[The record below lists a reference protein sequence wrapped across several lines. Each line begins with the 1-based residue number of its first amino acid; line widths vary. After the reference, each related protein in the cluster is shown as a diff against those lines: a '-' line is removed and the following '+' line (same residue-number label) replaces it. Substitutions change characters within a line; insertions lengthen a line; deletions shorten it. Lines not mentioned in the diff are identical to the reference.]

1 MFEKNKKMSQYF
13 LWGGVIIIVL
23 GFVLI
28 LRSFLGPLSEKSP
41 ATPSLS
47 SISFDQTVLQTAK
60 NADLT
65 QFSLIAHPQEPVG
78 KDDPFA
84 PSPSN

>member
-28 LRSFLGPLSEKSP
+28 LRSLLGPFSETSL
-41 ATPSLS
+41 ATPSLPS
-47 SISFDQTVLQTAK
+47 VSFDQTILQTAK

-65 QFSLIAHPQEPVG
+65 QFSSIAYPQEPVG
-78 KDDPFA
+78 RNDPFA
-84 PSPSN
+84 PFSSN